1 MITPQA
7 TPGTLDPMTGRL
19 ARRPG
24 RPTGGRHVV
33 DRQLVLDA
41 AERVIARDGSGVSL
55 EAIAIEA
62 GVTKPIVY
70 ARVGGRTELAN
81 ALAERLAD
89 RLIAA
94 AQVAIHGR
102 PPGRAT
108 LAAMFEAN
116 LTTVAAHRELFL
128 YVTGGTSDETPKRT
142 LYLAERST
150 APMAKQLTAWR
161 TRQGLDPAV
170 AEPWSYAVIGMLQLT
185 SLWWISK
192 SDRTAEQLA
201 DHLAELTWSGLSGG

>member
-1 MITPQA
+1 M
-7 TPGTLDPMTGRL
+7 TLRVR
-19 ARRPG
+19 RRPG

-33 DRQLVLDA
+33 DRELVLDA
-41 AERVIARDGSGVSL
+41 AERVIRRDGSGVSL
-55 EAIAIEA
+55 EAIADEA

-70 ARVGGRTELAN
+70 ARVGGRTDLAN

-94 AQVAIHGR
+94 AVAAID
-102 PPGRAT
+102 GRAYGRAM
-108 LAAMFEAN
+108 LAALIEAN
-116 LTTVAAHRELFL
+116 LTTVAAHRELFH

-150 APMAKQLTAWR
+150 KPMAQQLAVWR

-170 AEPWSYAVIGMLQLT
+170 AEPWAYAVIGMLQLV
-185 SLWWISK
+185 SLWWLSE
-192 SDRTAEQLA
+192 SDRSAEQLA
-201 DHLAELTWSGLSGG
+201 DHLAELLWSGLGHG

>member
-1 MITPQA
+1 
-7 TPGTLDPMTGRL
+7 MTIRVG
-19 ARRPG
+19 RRPG

-33 DRQLVLDA
+33 DRGVVLDA
-41 AERVIARDGSGVSL
+41 AERVIRRDGAGVSL

-70 ARVGGRTELAN
+70 ARVGGRTDVAN

-94 AQVAIHGR
+94 AGEAVNGR
-102 PPGRAT
+102 PFGRQM
-108 LAAMFEAN
+108 LASLIEAN
-116 LTTVAAHRELFL
+116 LLTVAAHRELFL
-128 YVTGGTSDETPKRT
+128 YVTGGTSDESPMRT

-150 APMAKQLTAWR
+150 APLAQQLARWR

-170 AEPWSYAVIGMLQLT
+170 ALPWAYAVVGMLQLV
-185 SLWWISK
+185 SLWWVTEP
-192 SDRTAEQLA
+192 DRPADQLA
-201 DHLAELTWSGLSGG
+201 EHLAELLWTGFSTT